1 MRKNAMIHVGFSLIL
16 FLMFVVGSFFLLV
29 YGAQGYKHGLEK
41 EEQREKDQI
50 PYAYILTRIHEISSK
65 DAIHVLKIDNQNVL
79 VLENE
84 NSLMCIYGK
93 DSYLYELV
101 VQEESQIDLSGGTK
115 IYEVSNFDIMQKQN
129 YYEITLNDKKYKIGV
144 R

>member
-41 EEQREKDQI
+41 EELRENDQI
-50 PYAYILTRIHEISSK
+50 PYAYILTRMHEVSSK
-65 DAIHVLKIDNQNVL
+65 DAVHVEKIENQNVL

-101 VQEESQIDLSGGTK
+101 VQEENQIDLSSGTK
-115 IYEVSNFDIMQKQN
+115 IYEVSHFDVVQNKN
-129 YYEITLNDKKYKIGV
+129 YYEIILNDKKYKIGV

>member
-41 EEQREKDQI
+41 EELRENDQI
-50 PYAYILTRIHEISSK
+50 PYAYILTRMHEVSSK
-65 DAIHVLKIDNQNVL
+65 DAVHIETIENQNVL
-79 VLENE
+79 ILENE

-101 VQEESQIDLSGGTK
+101 VQEESQIDLSSGTK
-115 IYEVSNFDIMQKQN
+115 IYEVSHFDVVQNKN